1 MARRSRKL
9 LITGVVNPT
18 DLGRTVIGNYIE
30 KAKKDVNT
38 WANKYTGKINEF
50 TSNKVRV
57 DSASTR
63 LGVWYD
69 VYASEVYP
77 KIKGLYETAKVEYA
91 RRVVKPVATAPV

>member
-18 DLGRTVIGNYIE
+18 DLGRTVVGNYIE
-30 KAKKDVNT
+30 KAKKDLNKWT
-38 WANKYTGKINEF
+38 DKYTSKINEF
-50 TSNKVRV
+50 TNNKVRI
-57 DSASTR
+57 DSASAR